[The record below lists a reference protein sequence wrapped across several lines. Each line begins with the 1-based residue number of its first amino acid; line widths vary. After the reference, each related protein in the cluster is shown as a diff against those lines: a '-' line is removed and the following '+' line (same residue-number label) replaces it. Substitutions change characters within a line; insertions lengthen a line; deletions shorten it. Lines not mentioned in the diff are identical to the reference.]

1 MRMRAP
7 QISSADRV
15 PHDQRATKKPTNVTV
30 NSDLLQKARE
40 LGINLSA
47 TLEEALVAQVRTRQQ
62 EIWLAEN
69 REAIAA
75 YNEYVA
81 KNGVFSDGARGF

>member
-1 MRMRAP
+1 MRMKAHTP
-7 QISSADRV
+7 GAGHV
-15 PHDQRATKKPTNVTV
+15 LHEQRATKKPTNVTV

-47 TLEEALVAQVRTRQQ
+47 TLEEALAAQVRARQQ

-69 REAIAA
+69 QEAIAA
-75 YNEYVA
+75 YNEHVA
-81 KNGVFSDGARGF
+81 KNGVFSDSARSF